1 MSKDP
6 QSRVSQSRV
15 KEPMKWNTK
24 INLPLVLR
32 IEGFL
37 LLVEGLF
44 MLAVLPVTYLHHG
57 LYAFSM
63 PFSAL
68 ITLLTGFIFLIAT
81 HQHKDDTVTSRDGVF
96 IVCISWLVLSLFGA
110 MPYLLSKSVP
120 NFTDAFFEALS
131 GFTTTGATILP
142 CIETVPKDI
151 LLWRSLTQWIG
162 GLAIIVFPIVI
173 LPYLSMSGMQLFVS
187 EMNGITYDKLHP
199 RAMHTVWQ
207 LWGIYLFFTLLET
220 ILLYF
225 GDMDFY
231 DALCHSMSTICSGGF
246 STRTGNIGEFSNYSQ
261 VVVCVFMVLSGC
273 NFSLLLL
280 WMSWRSFKL
289 LKNVEF
295 KVLMQFMLVGGGIIG
310 LVLVFVGHQSVG
322 SAFRES
328 FFSVISAITTT
339 GFFVSNY
346 SVWPAFMWVILVLF
360 MFIGGCSGSTSG
372 GVKLFRHLIFVKNS
386 LLELKRIIHPNA
398 VLPVKVN
405 GKAITTSGVYKNMT
419 FIFIYFLVFL
429 LGAVVLLAFGIDFE
443 TSIGASVATLSNVG
457 TGIGQVGPGG
467 SYVAFPLFI
476 KWVLMLF
483 MLLGRVELFSLITL
497 LSRSFWKN

>member
-1 MSKDP
+1 
-6 QSRVSQSRV
+6 
-15 KEPMKWNTK
+15 MKWKTK
-24 INLPLVLR
+24 INHPLVLR

-44 MLAVLPVTYLHHG
+44 MLTTLPATYLFPG

-63 PFSAL
+63 PFAAL
-68 ITLLTGFIFLIAT
+68 ITLLTGFILLIAT
-81 HQHKDDTVTSRDGVF
+81 HKHKGDTVTSRDGVF
-96 IVCISWLVLSLFGA
+96 VVCISWLVLSLFGA

-120 NFTDAFFEALS
+120 NFTDGFFEALS
-131 GFTTTGATILP
+131 GFTTTGATILTR
-142 CIETVPKDI
+142 IESVPKDI
-151 LLWRSLTQWIG
+151 LLWRSMTQWLG

-199 RAMHTVWQ
+199 RAMHTVWRI
-207 LWGIYLFFTLLET
+207 WGIYLFFTLLET
-220 ILLYF
+220 VLLYF
-225 GDMDFY
+225 GDMDFF
-231 DALCHSMSTICSGGF
+231 DALCHSMTTISSGGF

-261 VVVCVFMVLSGC
+261 VVVSVFMVLSGC

-280 WMSWRSFKL
+280 WMSWRSFNL

-295 KVLMQFMLVGGGIIG
+295 KVLIQYVLVGGAAIG
-310 LVLVFVGHQSVG
+310 LVLVFTVHQSLG

-328 FFSVISAITTT
+328 FFSVVSAMTTT
-339 GFFVSNY
+339 GFFVSDY
-346 SVWPAFMWVILVLF
+346 RLWPAFVWVVLVLL

-372 GVKLFRHLIFVKNS
+372 GVKVFRHLIFIKNS
-386 LLELKRIIHPNA
+386 FLELKRIIHPNA
-398 VLPVKVN
+398 VLPVRIN
-405 GKAITTSGVYKNMT
+405 GRAITSSGVYKNMT
-419 FIFIYFLVFL
+419 FIFIYFLVFIV
-429 LGAVVLLAFGIDFE
+429 GGVVMLAFGIDFE

-467 SYVAFPLFI
+467 SYVGFPFFV
-476 KWVLMLF
+476 KWLLMLF